1 MAISADIPQT
11 AILYI
16 LVSDIQR
23 SVGNRSRHSS
33 RLSGLQH
40 LPSVVERATL
50 IAHADM
56 YYSTPSLCIGAF
68 TSNIGKGDAYI
79 HIPRTS
85 TVASPL
91 TTCLD
96 LLDSDKP
103 KTRRLKTPFL
113 YVKIPFP
120 PHASLCVSIS
130 GLARLILFV
139 HFWICFIRLG
149 MDFHSHLGSSRARL
163 LMPNV
168 HDFGNRV

>member
-1 MAISADIPQT
+1 MTTAADIPQT

-16 LVSDIQR
+16 LVPDIQR

-56 YYSTPSLCIGAF
+56 YYNTPKAYVLVFFS
-68 TSNIGKGDAYI
+68 SNIGKGDAYI

-96 LLDSDKP
+96 LLDSDRP
-103 KTRRLKTPFL
+103 KTRRLKTPFIMS
-113 YVKIPFP
+113 VP
-120 PHASLCVSIS
+120 V
-130 GLARLILFV
+130 
-139 HFWICFIRLG
+139 
-149 MDFHSHLGSSRARL
+149 SHLIQICSSAY
-163 LMPNV
+163 
-168 HDFGNRV
+168 

>member
-1 MAISADIPQT
+1 MTTAADIPQT

-16 LVSDIQR
+16 LIPDIQR

-56 YYSTPSLCIGAF
+56 YYNTPKAYVLVFFS
-68 TSNIGKGDAYI
+68 SNIGKGDAYI

-96 LLDSDKP
+96 LLDSDRP
-103 KTRRLKTPFL
+103 KTRRLKTPFNM
-113 YVKIPFP
+113 
-120 PHASLCVSIS
+120 SLLVSHPMPALEDVQWQNS
-130 GLARLILFV
+130 LARRGLSFAKLCQG
-139 HFWICFIRLG
+139 HPTRTLAL
-149 MDFHSHLGSSRARL
+149 DNENRAQ
-163 LMPNV
+163 NYK
-168 HDFGNRV
+168 